1 LRARTRQMDA
11 LKTAL
16 RTQPHSFVLKFVEQ
30 GGLEALLDFLGNLD
44 HETKQSPL
52 HTTLIGC
59 LKALMNNSVSK
70 ILQLFLSLL
79 LILGT
84 QFYYRMAERMCW
96 PILRESPRSPKVCD
110 VKTSGRKWQLW
121 KFWAPSVWCLEDTR
135 KLWRPWSTTKSMPAR
150 EPDFK

>member
-1 LRARTRQMDA
+1 MFQLSFTGDEEELRARTRQMDA

-70 ILQLFLSLL
+70 FKYIYFFHLFNSGNNFITEWQSACVGPPYGNLH
-79 LILGT
+79 G
-84 QFYYRMAERMCW
+84 C
-96 PILRESPRSPKVCD
+96 PK
-110 VKTSGRKWQLW
+110 SAL
-121 KFWAPSVWCLEDTR
+121 
-135 KLWRPWSTTKSMPAR
+135 
-150 EPDFK
+150 